1 MRQTTSSPAIAYAP
15 VLLRAQKQLRTIGPL
30 RIAGFCVTVDGTG
43 ASSPADAWAT
53 LDPLLPIEG
62 QDMGYAVGVCWSE
75 PGADAFTYMAGVV
88 LHDGAPAPHA
98 MEVRKVPAQTYVII
112 RQHIKA
118 GPFLP
123 QLRSG
128 MKAIWGD
135 RLPRMKLTPSGGP
148 DFEVYPNDLVAGE
161 TAGWIEYRIPVER
174 AAAG

>member
-1 MRQTTSSPAIAYAP
+1 
-15 VLLRAQKQLRTIGPL
+15 
-30 RIAGFCVTVDGTG
+30 
-43 ASSPADAWAT
+43 
-53 LDPLLPIEG
+53 
-62 QDMGYAVGVCWSE
+62 
-75 PGADAFTYMAGVV
+75 
-88 LHDGAPAPHA
+88 